1 MSVINAV
8 RNKLIS
14 RVFACIKNNR
24 KYQKIYKH
32 ALA

>member
-1 MSVINAV
+1 LNAV

-14 RVFACIKNNR
+14 RIFSCIKNNR
-24 KYQKIYKH
+24 EYEKHYQN